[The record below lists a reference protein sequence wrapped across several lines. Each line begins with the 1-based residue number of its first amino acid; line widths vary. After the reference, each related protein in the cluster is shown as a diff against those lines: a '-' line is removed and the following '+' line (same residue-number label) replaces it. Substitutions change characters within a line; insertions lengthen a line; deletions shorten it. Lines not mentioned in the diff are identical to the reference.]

1 MQRTMLPVLFLVAL
15 LAATAAGADSLDPI
29 FLGSKTDAPAA
40 GHAPAGNPPAKAD
53 ATPAHPVQVD
63 KENSRITVTGRFT
76 GSGGMLELGSCTRRG
91 KTFLSVLVLDARP
104 GEIVEAL
111 RQIGV
116 EPGTVPVADP
126 KARTATAPTGRKI
139 TCVVEW
145 QARMG
150 DKMLDRS
157 AKLEQFFWHRSTN
170 KVLAE
175 SPWIYAGSTRVGAD
189 EAGGELLAADLS
201 GSVASVTRFDTSALF
216 YYGGLLPQGQVWS
229 ANPDLKAPKGT
240 PCRLVLEPVPE
251 PAPPAKPEDT
261 GQTEPTEPAKPSGE
275 KQPPGDSDHPPD
287 TGPAVEPEPSSD
299 NVEPGAAE
307 QGESPPPAGEPASPL
322 DAAP

>member
-150 DKMLDRS
+150 DEVLDRS

-175 SPWIYAGSTRVGAD
+175 SPWIYAGSTRVGA
-189 EAGGELLAADLS
+189 EEGAGELLAADLS
-201 GSVASVTRFDTSALF
+201 GSVASVTRFDTSALL
-216 YYGGLLPQGQVWS
+216 YYGGLLPHGQVWS
-229 ANPDLKAPKGT
+229 ANPDLKARKGT

-251 PAPPAKPEDT
+251 PAAPAKTEDA
-261 GQTEPTEPAKPSGE
+261 GKTEPAEPEIPPYEKAESGNSGPAPRPGPATE
-275 KQPPGDSDHPPD
+275 PEAPGD
-287 TGPAVEPEPSSD
+287 AA
-299 NVEPGAAE
+299 EPGAADP
-307 QGESPPPAGEPASPL
+307 GESPPPQAPPASPP
-322 DAAP
+322 DAGQ